1 MMESDSVVSFTDLF
15 ILFETVKSKTND
27 DNLASLL
34 KKCYYDKIVH
44 QVIIEQIDQLNIQ
57 AVRIIFK
64 IIQVLWKPYSKH
76 CLVVVPRSW
85 CREKKY
91 FK

>member
-27 DNLASLL
+27 NLASLL
-34 KKCYYDKIVH
+34 EKCYYDKIVH

-57 AVRIIFK
+57 AVRIIIK
-64 IIQVLWKPYSKH
+64 IIQVL
-76 CLVVVPRSW
+76 
-85 CREKKY
+85 
-91 FK
+91 

>member
-57 AVRIIFK
+57 AVRIIIK

>member
-1 MMESDSVVSFTDLF
+1 MMESDSVVSFTDLL
-15 ILFETVKSKTND
+15 ILFETVKSKTNDD

-64 IIQVLWKPYSKH
+64 IIQVL
-76 CLVVVPRSW
+76 
-85 CREKKY
+85 
-91 FK
+91 

>member
-15 ILFETVKSKTND
+15 ILFETVKSKTNDD

-64 IIQVLWKPYSKH
+64 IIQVL
-76 CLVVVPRSW
+76 
-85 CREKKY
+85 
-91 FK
+91 